1 MQVDNALYIRLMQNI
16 AHTPT
21 YLLLHYTK
29 SPHATVHRTAQPY
42 STVSACSSW
51 SVRVGCAR
59 RGERP
64 DEVRRLGLC
73 IQALVH
79 TWATAATMLAGA
91 PRPLGKWLRLVQLGL
106 RHHLCAPLAL
116 RVSGGWEAHDW
127 EAHDLEAGFGLL
139 LERAVLLVRE
149 QALVEGRAPL
159 APLDRVL
166 ERRGRGRVG
175 GREEAEDAPLVQQC
189 PVSTCEG

>member
-29 SPHATVHRTAQPY
+29 RTARYRTAQPY

-79 TWATAATMLAGA
+79 TWATAATM
-91 PRPLGKWLRLVQLGL
+91 PSHTKSRTW
-106 RHHLCAPLAL
+106 
-116 RVSGGWEAHDW
+116 D
-127 EAHDLEAGFGLL
+127 
-139 LERAVLLVRE
+139 
-149 QALVEGRAPL
+149 
-159 APLDRVL
+159 
-166 ERRGRGRVG
+166 
-175 GREEAEDAPLVQQC
+175 
-189 PVSTCEG
+189 